1 MDIDEIKKVVKA
13 WAQNQPLIK
22 RVFIFGSRARGDS
35 QTKSD
40 LDVAVELHLGAD
52 DKSILSTWMFEEDEM
67 KESLQELIPFNL
79 QLELLDGQK
88 TPHVFNGVK
97 EAGIMVYE
105 DSND

>member
-1 MDIDEIKKVVKA
+1 MDIDEIKKVVNG

-22 RVFIFGSRARGDS
+22 RAFIFGSQARGDS
-35 QTKSD
+35 QPDSD

-52 DKSILSTWMFEEDEM
+52 DSNILSTWIFEEDEM
-67 KESLQELIPFNL
+67 KEGLQELIPFKL

-88 TPHVFNGVK
+88 TPRILTAVK
-97 EAGIMVYE
+97 ESGIMVYE